1 MNILQHLP
9 EDKHGLVLVTLNPP
23 FEPDPAKVVGRF
35 QYEHPMMTGPSVESQ
50 ALLPA
55 IQNKRGISYAGAWTK
70 YGFHEDGF
78 ASGMRLACSEVFGA
92 KPPFEIRPARR
103 ELGPAGMGEHVA
115 RAALGAV
122 QTAIVRGE
130 PAWLW
135 FSWVMVLLLTGAER
149 SAAAFGFKPAREEI
163 TRIKRCWASPEG
175 KKRQ

>member
-1 MNILQHLP
+1 
-9 EDKHGLVLVTLNPP
+9 
-23 FEPDPAKVVGRF
+23 
-35 QYEHPMMTGPSVESQ
+35 MTGPSVESQ

-115 RAALGAV
+115 RAALSAV
-122 QTAIVRGE
+122 QMAIVRWRAGL
-130 PAWLW
+130 ALVQLVSW
-135 FSWVMVLLLTGAER
+135 FCFSRARNDRRCSWAQACQRGDHAHQALLGFPRRQEEGSSER
-149 SAAAFGFKPAREEI
+149 TAHARVFHLDGLGSF
-163 TRIKRCWASPEG
+163 ASMTV
-175 KKRQ
+175 